1 MTDYTKTT
9 NFAAKDALVSGNPA
23 KVVKGTEVN
32 TEFDNIATAVATK
45 ANLAGPTFTGA
56 SCHYRIDG
64 CHFEGKNRASFRNR
78 TDDGLRIHRH
88 RLKHAFDFIFCRGNN
103 REPIGPFVLKKQFLN
118 RQGIFDLDALLL
130 KGSFHP

>member
-45 ANLAGPTFTGA
+45 ANLAGPTFTGTTTA
-56 SCHYRIDG
+56 AALTVSGTFTGTIDG
-64 CHFEGKNRASFRNR
+64 G
-78 TDDGLRIHRH
+78 TY
-88 RLKHAFDFIFCRGNN
+88 
-103 REPIGPFVLKKQFLN
+103 
-118 RQGIFDLDALLL
+118 
-130 KGSFHP
+130 

>member
-45 ANLAGPTFTGA
+45 ANLAGPTFTGTTTA
-56 SCHYRIDG
+56 ADLTVSGTFSGTIDG
-64 CHFEGKNRASFRNR
+64 G
-78 TDDGLRIHRH
+78 TY
-88 RLKHAFDFIFCRGNN
+88 
-103 REPIGPFVLKKQFLN
+103 
-118 RQGIFDLDALLL
+118 
-130 KGSFHP
+130 

>member
-45 ANLAGPTFTGA
+45 ADLASPALTGTATAVNLTVSGTFSGT
-56 SCHYRIDG
+56 IDG
-64 CHFEGKNRASFRNR
+64 G
-78 TDDGLRIHRH
+78 TY
-88 RLKHAFDFIFCRGNN
+88 
-103 REPIGPFVLKKQFLN
+103 
-118 RQGIFDLDALLL
+118 
-130 KGSFHP
+130 

>member
-45 ANLAGPTFTGA
+45 ANLAAPTFTGTTTA
-56 SCHYRIDG
+56 ANLTVSGTFSGTIDG
-64 CHFEGKNRASFRNR
+64 G
-78 TDDGLRIHRH
+78 TY
-88 RLKHAFDFIFCRGNN
+88 
-103 REPIGPFVLKKQFLN
+103 
-118 RQGIFDLDALLL
+118 
-130 KGSFHP
+130 

>member
-45 ANLAGPTFTGA
+45 ANLAGPTFTGTTTA
-56 SCHYRIDG
+56 ANLTVAGTFTGTIDG
-64 CHFEGKNRASFRNR
+64 G
-78 TDDGLRIHRH
+78 TY
-88 RLKHAFDFIFCRGNN
+88 
-103 REPIGPFVLKKQFLN
+103 
-118 RQGIFDLDALLL
+118 
-130 KGSFHP
+130 

>member
-45 ANLAGPTFTGA
+45 ANLAGPTFTGTMTA
-56 SCHYRIDG
+56 ANLTVSGTFTGTIDG
-64 CHFEGKNRASFRNR
+64 G
-78 TDDGLRIHRH
+78 TY
-88 RLKHAFDFIFCRGNN
+88 
-103 REPIGPFVLKKQFLN
+103 
-118 RQGIFDLDALLL
+118 
-130 KGSFHP
+130 